1 MAKEKITKK
10 QGARKVSAYNTF
22 IKTEIAKV
30 KKANPEM
37 AHKDVFKKAAS
48 NWATAVENPK
58 NKK

>member
-37 AHKDVFKKAAS
+37 AHKDVSTKDILKDTLNDKCA
-48 NWATAVENPK
+48 
-58 NKK
+58 